1 MGERILG
8 GLVLIYLSQATG
20 CPDYRVS
27 MYYLAYSNTQQMCT
41 FNLIWLSRSEAAA
54 FFNDIGISWL
64 FDLKCN
70 HCIIVIIA
78 FRNAPY
84 PFDCIS
90 VGLRIPML
98 DVSRVESLESEI
110 VTDDLLLPL
119 LMLLLLKT
127 TNSIQNLQT
136 CKMSDWT
143 ILIKPAKI
151 P

>member
-1 MGERILG
+1 MLKE
-8 GLVLIYLSQATG
+8 
-20 CPDYRVS
+20 
-27 MYYLAYSNTQQMCT
+27 
-41 FNLIWLSRSEAAA
+41 NLQICVTL
-54 FFNDIGISWL
+54 
-64 FDLKCN
+64 
-70 HCIIVIIA
+70 

-127 TNSIQNLQT
+127 TNSKQNLQT
-136 CKMSDWT
+136 CKMSDST
-143 ILIKPAKI
+143 MFIKLVKI